1 MAAQQMGTSTPRRTG
16 PGPLVLAILLLA
28 GATAAGWW
36 IGSRQQSTAGAPSAT
51 APLEREVSSL
61 RRRLAQEQASPEEQ
75 QRLLELLVALNR
87 QAEAIA
93 LLEPL
98 ADQQPDRWALR
109 LMLAELRRD
118 RGDRSGAERELRMIL
133 NRRSDQVEALQLMTL
148 LQLEQGRGAEAEAR
162 VSGAYRKAVAP
173 PVKPEALGLG
183 LLLAELQQK
192 RGLNSQAMAT
202 YRQLAVN
209 FPEDQRPL
217 LGLALLRHQLGDNSG
232 ALEALNLARQR
243 STDPRRT
250 DPLLNQ
256 LAGSWGLAPLR
267 TPAAPGLA
275 NGGHSPAGEGSQA
288 GSKPSPRSPELPP
301 QSPPV
306 SGQPSGQGGNPA
318 P

>member
-1 MAAQQMGTSTPRRTG
+1 M
-16 PGPLVLAILLLA
+16 LAILLLT

-36 IGSRQQSTAGAPSAT
+36 IGSRQQPSGGASSAT

-61 RRRLAQEQASPEEQ
+61 RRRLAQDQTSPEQQ

-118 RGDRSGAERELRMIL
+118 RGDRDGAERELRMIL

-162 VSGAYRKAVAP
+162 INGVYRKAIAP

-192 RGLNSQAMAT
+192 RGLNGQAMAT
-202 YRQLAVN
+202 YRELAVN

-217 LGLALLRHQLGDNSG
+217 LGLALLRHQLGDNPG

-243 STDPRRT
+243 SADPRRA
-250 DPLLNQ
+250 DPLLDQ
-256 LAGSWGLAPLR
+256 LASSWGLAPLR
-267 TPAAPGLA
+267 TPVAPGPA
-275 NGGHSPAGEGSQA
+275 NGVQAPVGQGSQA
-288 GSKPSPRSPELPP
+288 GSKPSPRSPDLPP
-301 QSPPV
+301 QRPGV

>member
-1 MAAQQMGTSTPRRTG
+1 MPRRTG
-16 PGPLVLAILLLA
+16 AGALFLAMLLLA

-36 IGSRQQSTAGAPSAT
+36 IGSRQQTTDGAPSAT

-61 RRRLAQEQASPEEQ
+61 RRRLSQEQASPQEQ

-118 RGDRSGAERELRMIL
+118 RGDRAGAERELRMIL
-133 NRRSDQVEALQLMTL
+133 NRNSDQMEALQLMTL

-162 VSGAYRKAVAP
+162 VNGAYRKAIAP
-173 PVKPEALGLG
+173 PVQPQALGLG

-209 FPEDQRPL
+209 FPEDRRPL
-217 LGLALLRHQLGDNSG
+217 LGLALLRHQLGDNAG

-243 STDPRRT
+243 SADPRRA
-250 DPLLNQ
+250 DPLLDQ

-267 TPAAPGLA
+267 RPAAPGPE
-275 NGGHSPAGEGSQA
+275 NGVHSPVGEGSTA
-288 GSKPSPRSPELPP
+288 GTKPLSRSPELPP
-301 QSPPV
+301 PTPTG
-306 SGQPSGQGGNPA
+306 SGQPSEQGGNPA